1 MAQDT
6 QHIIT
11 IFGSDEGLVSQHA
24 SERFA
29 RLSEGTNTFSHEII
43 DGNAPD
49 ADSAASICYQIR
61 DAIQTVPFFPGLKIV
76 WLKGANFLG
85 DSVTGRAEATEKGL
99 QTLSDLIS
107 GGLPDDVCLLVSA
120 FEFDKRRAFNKL
132 LLKSGSSEEFSKPD
146 ITQSGW
152 EEQVAVIAGNAAQKR
167 GLVFDR
173 DALDIFVHRV
183 SESSRQ
189 IISEIEK
196 IDIYLGQE
204 RRTVTEQDIRNMVSQ
219 TRTGIVFEIS
229 RAIESGKVS
238 EAIQL
243 IDFQLEKGDQAV
255 GIIRAA
261 FIPALRSMIAA
272 RIICDTYSLNP
283 SFKTEFYRK
292 MESIPPYAQKLI
304 PLKKDGTPNY
314 YSVFLAAQKLGKKT
328 LSKLKKNLYECLQAD
343 KSLVSS
349 SLDAQ
354 LVLHRLA
361 ISLAS

>member
-1 MAQDT
+1 MAQDSSR
-6 QHIIT
+6 IIT

-24 SERFA
+24 TEKFA

-43 DGNAPD
+43 DGNAQDSD
-49 ADSAASICYQIR
+49 AAAAICHQIR
-61 DAIQTVPFFPGLKIV
+61 DAIQTMPFFPGLKIV

-85 DSVTGRAEATEKGL
+85 DSVTGKAEATEKAL
-99 QTLSDLIS
+99 QSLQNLLS
-107 GGLPDDVCLLVSA
+107 GGVPNDVCLLISA

-132 LLKSGSSEEFSKPD
+132 LLKLGSSEEFSKPD
-146 ITQSGW
+146 ISQPGW
-152 EEQVAVIAGNAAQKR
+152 EEQVAVIVGNAAKER
-167 GLVFDR
+167 NLAFDK
-173 DALDIFVHRV
+173 DALDIFIHRV

-196 IDIYLGQE
+196 LDIYLGQE
-204 RRTVTEQDIRNMVSQ
+204 RRTVTEQDIRDMVSQ
-219 TRTGIVFEIS
+219 TRTGIIWEIS
-229 RAIESGKVS
+229 RAIESGKAS

-243 IDFQLEKGDQAV
+243 IDFQLDRGEQAV

-272 RIICDTYSLNP
+272 RIICDTFKLNP
-283 SFKTEFYRK
+283 GYKTDFYK
-292 MESIPPYAQKLI
+292 KLESMPPYAQKLI

-314 YSVFLAAQKLGKKT
+314 YSILLGAQKLGKRT
-328 LSKLKKNLYECLQAD
+328 LPRLKKNLTECLQAD

-349 SLDAQ
+349 SLDPK